1 MTDGTLDVLYNAGG
15 DLDLA
20 LFSLVELRENGN
32 GDAEI
37 KKVEDMLY
45 DASKALSHIIKARES
60 KEEVE

>member
-32 GDAEI
+32 VDAEI

-45 DASKALSHIIKARES
+45 DASQ
-60 KEEVE
+60 